1 MERLNCLIVCT
12 VYSLC
17 AKATLLCTYL
27 ICSLDATSRY
37 AHIVIG
43 PVLKEN
49 GCVHYTICYVIKLI
63 CHVQNLF
70 RHVHKLNCYA
80 TKQVVMYTF

>member
-1 MERLNCLIVCT
+1 MERIDCLIVCT

-17 AKATLLCTYL
+17 ARVTLLCTDL

-43 PVLKEN
+43 PVLKKN
-49 GCVHYTICYVIKLI
+49 GCVHYTICYAI
-63 CHVQNLF
+63 
-70 RHVHKLNCYA
+70 
-80 TKQVVMYTF
+80 

>member
-1 MERLNCLIVCT
+1 MSTSLKSIIVYYHNYDVASGSEITPCNNVERLDCLIVCT
-12 VYSLC
+12 VYSLF

-43 PVLKEN
+43 PVLQKKWL
-49 GCVHYTICYVIKLI
+49 CSLH
-63 CHVQNLF
+63 NL
-70 RHVHKLNCYA
+70 LCD
-80 TKQVVMYTF
+80 